1 MPWRKSCVW
10 VLNNLTHTIQ
20 GGKIGSGNKAVPWRP
35 RAFTAHAAID
45 LSISL
50 SSVTSLSSSCME
62 QGILIC
68 ACTVA
73 TTREN
78 PRVDLAPDQ
87 TASMLCGMI
96 MLFPPAALC
105 ASRAHPRRGPSP
117 NMLIDMHCAHRQT
130 PNARARSSPSSLS
143 VGCVHFPPP
152 LTTAQTNT
160 HSRTCF
166 LPLSL
171 CSVFAPLSRTILLL
185 VLSLNSRIDRRPFS
199 EKSQQPRYDPVVPSS
214 KTTSFPSLRSTCD
227 SSKKRREEMGVT
239 RVQSSTGSVPAFS

>member
-62 QGILIC
+62 QGIFIC

-87 TASMLCGMI
+87 TASILCGMI

-117 NMLIDMHCAHRQT
+117 NMLMNMHCAHRQT
-130 PNARARSSPSSLS
+130 PNDRARSSPSSLS

-171 CSVFAPLSRTILLL
+171 SLLSRARSCFLSSHSTAGSIGGRSPKRASSRGTIRLCPLPKPPAFPLSAQLAT
-185 VLSLNSRIDRRPFS
+185 PA
-199 EKSQQPRYDPVVPSS
+199 
-214 KTTSFPSLRSTCD
+214 
-227 SSKKRREEMGVT
+227 KKGGKRWE
-239 RVQSSTGSVPAFS
+239 